1 MTMSIKDGERIA
13 VMEHQV
19 SELVDD
25 VKNINAKL
33 DQLLELKAKGMGAV
47 QLATLIIGSGVIG
60 IVSSLIM
67 WIKG

>member
-1 MTMSIKDGERIA
+1 MSIKDGERIA